1 MEYCCI
7 CYNCNLVGVVMSKQ
21 IIYGVIILV
30 IAMSVYG
37 YLFNP
42 EVKDKINDVVGSVK
56 DNIVLSQKTNNTNPS
71 VSKCIQSF
79 NSCKQIS
86 TKKYDWSLSILEIE
100 EFDDIQEAEEFYN
113 IWHGLYEFRSYFRE
127 YDLPYVLI
135 AVKIISPNGQV
146 PTVVV
151 CQDGELSPAAKSK
164 FSCGKAI

>member
-1 MEYCCI
+1 
-7 CYNCNLVGVVMSKQ
+7 MSKQ